1 LGKCLSS
8 ERSIKTVF
16 RGVALQKKRLF
27 HEIEE
32 LQAEMVK
39 TLMALIR
46 LPAIGP
52 ENGGDGETQK
62 AEKLTQILHDTDFD
76 KIEFYDS
83 EDSRVLSGKRP
94 NIVAYCRGGTDAKRL
109 WIITHLDVV
118 PPGEE
123 QRWTMS
129 KPFEPK
135 LKDNRV
141 YGRGAEDN
149 GQSLVASLFAIKAI
163 KRLGLIPK
171 RTVALA
177 FVADEE
183 QGSTYGIQHL
193 IDKGLFRK
201 DDLIV
206 VPDGGSGDGSFI
218 EVAEKGILWFR
229 LRTFGK
235 QVHASLP
242 NTGLNAHRVGMQV
255 ALALDKVLHK
265 KYSRKDEQFDVP
277 WSTFEPTKKEKN
289 VDAVNIIPGEDTLYF
304 DCRVLPSYSLDEV
317 LSEITRITEEFEKE
331 AGVKITVEVLQKQA
345 APETNDGNSEV
356 ALLLKRAI
364 RESRGLDVR
373 VGGIGGGTC
382 AAFFR
387 KAGFPAVVWSTVDEV
402 AHQQDEYSKV
412 YNMVNDTKVFALLAM
427 S

>member
-1 LGKCLSS
+1 VL
-8 ERSIKTVF
+8 
-16 RGVALQKKRLF
+16 RGVALQNQKLF
-27 HEIEE
+27 REIERS
-32 LQAEMVK
+32 QAEMVK
-39 TLMALIR
+39 TLMALVR
-46 LPAIGP
+46 VPAVGP

-62 AEKLTQILHDTDFD
+62 AEKLIQILHDTGFD
-76 KIEFYDS
+76 TIERYDA
-83 EDSRVLSGKRP
+83 EDSRVSSGKRP
-94 NIVAYCRGGTDAKRL
+94 NIIAYLRGETDAKRL
-109 WIITHLDVV
+109 WIVTHLDVV
-118 PPGEE
+118 PPGEG
-123 QRWTMS
+123 QLWKMS
-129 KPFEPK
+129 KPFEPQ

-149 GQSLVASLFAIKAI
+149 GQSLIASLFAVKAI
-163 KRLGLIPK
+163 KRLGLKPK

-183 QGSTYGIQHL
+183 QGNMFGIQHL
-193 IDKGLFRK
+193 IGKGLFRK

-206 VPDGGSGDGSFI
+206 VPDGGSGDGSLI
-218 EVAEKGILWFR
+218 EVAEKSVLWFR
-229 LRTFGK
+229 LRIFGK

-255 ALALDKVLHK
+255 ALALDKMLHE
-265 KYSRKDEQFDVP
+265 KYSRRDEQFDVP

-317 LSEITRITEEFEKE
+317 LSEIKRITEEFEKE
-331 AGVKITVEVLQKQA
+331 TGVKITVEVLQKQA
-345 APETNDGNSEV
+345 NPETNDGNSDI
-356 ALLLKRAI
+356 ALLLKRTIWEA
-364 RESRGLDVR
+364 RGLEAR

-402 AHQQDEYSKV
+402 AHQPDEYSKV
-412 YNMVNDTKVFALLAM
+412 ENIVNDAKVFALLAM

>member
-1 LGKCLSS
+1 
-8 ERSIKTVF
+8 VF
-16 RGVALQKKRLF
+16 RGVALQNQRLF
-27 HEIEE
+27 HEIEQF
-32 LQAEMVK
+32 QAEMVK

-52 ENGGDGETQK
+52 ENGGDGETRK

-76 KIEFYDS
+76 NIEYYDV
-83 EDSRVLSGKRP
+83 EDSRVSSGKRS
-94 NIVAYCRGGTDAKRL
+94 NIITYCRGRTDAKRL

-123 QRWTMS
+123 QMWTMS
-129 KPFEPK
+129 KPFEPQ

-149 GQSLVASLFAIKAI
+149 GQSLVASLFAVKAI
-163 KRLGLIPK
+163 KRLGLKPK

-183 QGSTYGIQHL
+183 QGSKYGIQHL
-193 IDKGLFRK
+193 IDKRLFRK
-201 DDLIV
+201 DDLII
-206 VPDGGSGDGSFI
+206 VPDGGSSDGSFI

-255 ALALDKVLHK
+255 ALALDRMLHE
-265 KYSRKDEQFDVP
+265 KYSLKDERFDVP

-331 AGVKITVEVLQKQA
+331 TGVKITVEVLQKQA
-345 APETNDGNSEV
+345 APETNDGSSEV
-356 ALLLKRAI
+356 AMLLKKAI

-373 VGGIGGGTC
+373 FGGIGGGTC

-412 YNMVNDTKVFALLAM
+412 DNMVNDAKVFALLAM

>member
-1 LGKCLSS
+1 VL
-8 ERSIKTVF
+8 
-16 RGVALQKKRLF
+16 RGVALQNQRLI
-27 HEIEE
+27 HEIEQ

-62 AEKLTQILHDTDFD
+62 AEKLIRILRDTGFD
-76 KIEFYDS
+76 RIERYDAV
-83 EDSRVLSGKRP
+83 DSRVSSGKRP
-94 NIVAYCRGGTDAKRL
+94 NMIAYLRGETDAKRL
-109 WIITHLDVV
+109 WIVTHLDVV

-123 QRWTMS
+123 QLWKLS
-129 KPFEPK
+129 KPFEPQ

-149 GQSLVASLFAIKAI
+149 GQSLVASLFAVKAI
-163 KRLGLIPK
+163 KRLGLRPK

-183 QGSTYGIQHL
+183 QGSTWGIQHL
-193 IDKGLFRK
+193 IDEGLFRK

-206 VPDGGSGDGSFI
+206 VPDGGSGDGGFI

-242 NTGLNAHRVGMQV
+242 NTGLNAYRVGMQV
-255 ALALDKVLHK
+255 ALALDRMLHE
-265 KYSRKDEQFDVP
+265 KYSRRDEQFDVP

-331 AGVKITVEVLQKQA
+331 AGVKITVEVLQKQDV
-345 APETNDGNSEV
+345 PETNDGNSEV
-356 ALLLKRAI
+356 ALLLKRVI
-364 RESRGLDVR
+364 REARGLDAR

-402 AHQQDEYSKV
+402 AHQPDEYSKV
-412 YNMVNDTKVFALLAM
+412 ENMVDDAKVFALLAM

>member
-1 LGKCLSS
+1 
-8 ERSIKTVF
+8 
-16 RGVALQKKRLF
+16 LQNQRLF
-27 HEIEE
+27 YEIEQ

-39 TLMALIR
+39 ALMELIR
-46 LPAIGP
+46 LPAIAP

-62 AEKLTQILHDTDFD
+62 AEKLAQILHYTGFD
-76 KIEFYDS
+76 RIERYDA
-83 EDSRVLSGKRP
+83 EDSRVSSGKRP
-94 NIVAYCRGGTDAKRL
+94 NIIAYCQGGTDARRL

-123 QRWTMS
+123 QMWTMS
-129 KPFEPK
+129 KPFEPP
-135 LKDNRV
+135 LKNNRV

-149 GQSLVASLFAIKAI
+149 GQSLVASIFAVKAI
-163 KRLGLIPK
+163 KRLGLKPK

-183 QGSTYGIQHL
+183 QGNIYGIQHL

-206 VPDGGSGDGSFI
+206 VPDSGSGDGSFL
-218 EVAEKGILWFR
+218 EVAEKSVLWLR

-235 QVHASLP
+235 QAHASLP

-255 ALALDKVLHK
+255 ALALDRMLHE
-265 KYSRKDEQFDVP
+265 KYSCKDEQFDVP
-277 WSTFEPTKKEKN
+277 WSTFEPTKQEKN
-289 VDAVNIIPGEDTLYF
+289 VDAVNIIPGEDILYF
-304 DCRVLPSYSLDEV
+304 DCQILPNYSLDEV
-317 LSEITRITEEFEKE
+317 LSEITLITGEFEKE
-331 AGVKITVEVLQKQA
+331 TGVKITVEVLQKQA
-345 APETNDGNSEV
+345 APEMNDSGSEV
-356 ALLLKRAI
+356 AMLLKQAI
-364 RESRGLDVR
+364 RESRELDAR

-387 KAGFPAVVWSTVDEV
+387 KAGFPAMVWSTVDEV
-402 AHQQDEYSKV
+402 AHQRDEYSKV
-412 YNMVNDTKVFALLAM
+412 DNMVNDAKVFALLAM

>member
-1 LGKCLSS
+1 VL
-8 ERSIKTVF
+8 
-16 RGVALQKKRLF
+16 RGVALQNQRLI
-27 HEIEE
+27 HEIEQ

-62 AEKLTQILHDTDFD
+62 AEKLIRILRDTGFD
-76 KIEFYDS
+76 RIERYDAV
-83 EDSRVLSGKRP
+83 DSRVSSGKRP
-94 NIVAYCRGGTDAKRL
+94 NMIAYLRGETDAKRL
-109 WIITHLDVV
+109 WIVTHLDVV

-123 QRWTMS
+123 QLWKLS
-129 KPFEPK
+129 KPFEPQ

-149 GQSLVASLFAIKAI
+149 GQSLVASLFAVKAI
-163 KRLGLIPK
+163 KRLGLRPK

-183 QGSTYGIQHL
+183 QGSICGIQHL
-193 IDKGLFRK
+193 IDEGLFRK

-206 VPDGGSGDGSFI
+206 VPDGGSGDGGFI

-242 NTGLNAHRVGMQV
+242 NTGLNAYRVGMQV
-255 ALALDKVLHK
+255 ALALDRMLHE
-265 KYSRKDEQFDVP
+265 KYSRRDEQFDVP

-331 AGVKITVEVLQKQA
+331 AGVKITVEVLQKQD
-345 APETNDGNSEV
+345 APETNDGSSEI
-356 ALLLKRAI
+356 ALLLKRVI
-364 RESRGLDVR
+364 REARGLDAR

-402 AHQQDEYSKV
+402 AHQPDEYSKV
-412 YNMVNDTKVFALLAM
+412 ENMVDDAKVFALLAM

>member
-1 LGKCLSS
+1 
-8 ERSIKTVF
+8 VF
-16 RGVALQKKRLF
+16 RGVTLQNQRLF
-27 HEIEE
+27 HEIEQ
-32 LQAEMVK
+32 LQVEMVE

-46 LPAIGP
+46 VPAIGP
-52 ENGGDGETQK
+52 EDGGDGENQK
-62 AEKLTQILHDTDFD
+62 AQKLTQILQDAGFD
-76 KIEFYDS
+76 KIERYDA
-83 EDSRVLSGKRP
+83 EDLRVSSGKRP
-94 NIVAYCRGGTDAKRL
+94 NIIAYCRGEIDAKRL
-109 WIITHLDVV
+109 WLVTHLDVV

-123 QRWTMS
+123 QLWTVS
-129 KPFEPK
+129 KPFEPQ
-135 LKDNRV
+135 LKDNRI

-149 GQSLVASLFAIKAI
+149 GQSLIATLFAVKAM
-163 KRLGLIPK
+163 KRLGLKPK

-183 QGSTYGIQHL
+183 QGSVWGIQHL
-193 IDKGLFRK
+193 IGKGLFRE

-218 EVAEKGILWFR
+218 EVAEKSVLWFR

-255 ALALDKVLHK
+255 ALALDRMLHEE
-265 KYSRKDEQFDVP
+265 YSRKDELFDVP

-289 VDAVNIIPGEDTLYF
+289 VDAVNIIPGEDILYF
-304 DCRVLPSYSLDEV
+304 DCRILPTYSLDEV
-317 LSEITRITEEFEKE
+317 LSKITQITGEFEKE
-331 AGVKITVEVLQKQA
+331 TGVKITVEVLQKQA
-345 APETNDGNSEV
+345 APETNDGNSDI
-356 ALLLKRAI
+356 AILLKKAI
-364 RESRGLDVR
+364 RESRGLDAR

-402 AHQQDEYSKV
+402 AHQPDEYSKV
-412 YNMVNDTKVFALLAM
+412 GNMVNDAKVFALLAM

>member
-1 LGKCLSS
+1 
-8 ERSIKTVF
+8 
-16 RGVALQKKRLF
+16 
-27 HEIEE
+27 
-32 LQAEMVK
+32 
-39 TLMALIR
+39 MALIR

-52 ENGGDGETQK
+52 ENGGDGENQK
-62 AEKLTQILHDTDFD
+62 AEKLTQILHDAGFD
-76 KIEFYDS
+76 KIERYDA
-83 EDSRVLSGKRP
+83 EDSRVPSGKRP
-94 NIVAYCRGGTDAKRL
+94 NIIAYCRGETDAKRL
-109 WIITHLDVV
+109 WIVTHLDVV

-123 QRWTMS
+123 QMWTMS
-129 KPFEPK
+129 KPFEPQ

-149 GQSLVASLFAIKAI
+149 GQSLVASLFAVKAI
-163 KRLGLIPK
+163 KRLGLKPK

-183 QGSTYGIQHL
+183 QGSTRGIQHL
-193 IDKGLFRK
+193 IGKGLFRK

-206 VPDGGSGDGSFI
+206 VPDGGTGDGSLI
-218 EVAEKGILWFR
+218 EVAEKSILW
-229 LRTFGK
+229 LKIHTFGK

-255 ALALDKVLHK
+255 ALALDKMLHE

-289 VDAVNIIPGEDTLYF
+289 VDAVNIIPGEDTVYF
-304 DCRVLPSYSLDEV
+304 DCRILPSYDVDEV
-317 LSEITRITEEFEKE
+317 LSQIKRVTAEFEKE
-331 AGVKITVEVLQKQA
+331 TGAKITFELLQKQA
-345 APETNDGNSEV
+345 APETDDCNSQV
-356 ALLLKRAI
+356 AILLKKALW
-364 RESRGLDVR
+364 EARGLYAR

-402 AHQQDEYSKV
+402 AHQPNEYSKV
-412 YNMVNDTKVFALLAM
+412 ENMVNDAKVFAVLAM

>member
-1 LGKCLSS
+1 M
-8 ERSIKTVF
+8 F
-16 RGVALQKKRLF
+16 RGVVLQNQRLF
-27 HEIEE
+27 HEIEQLE
-32 LQAEMVK
+32 TEMVK
-39 TLMALIR
+39 TLMELIR
-46 LPAIGP
+46 LPAIAP
-52 ENGGDGETQK
+52 ENGGDGENQK
-62 AEKLTQILHDTDFD
+62 AEKLTQILHDTGFD
-76 KIEFYDS
+76 RIERYDMQ
-83 EDSRVLSGKRP
+83 DSRVSSGKRP
-94 NIVAYCRGGTDAKRL
+94 NIIAYCHGGTDTRRL

-118 PPGEE
+118 PPGKE
-123 QRWTMS
+123 QMWKMS
-129 KPFEPK
+129 KPFKPQ

-163 KRLGLIPK
+163 KRLGIKPK
-171 RTVALA
+171 GTVALA

-193 IDKGLFRK
+193 INKGLFRK

-218 EVAEKGILWFR
+218 EVAEKSILWLRF
-229 LRTFGK
+229 RTFGK

-242 NTGLNAHRVGMQV
+242 NSGLNAHRVGMQV
-255 ALALDKVLHK
+255 ALALDRLLHE
-265 KYSRKDEQFDVP
+265 KYSREDEQFDVP

-289 VDAVNIIPGEDTLYF
+289 VDAVNIIPGEDTVYF
-304 DCRVLPSYSLDEV
+304 DCRILPNYSLDEV
-317 LSEITRITEEFEKE
+317 LSEITLITEEFEKDT
-331 AGVKITVEVLQKQA
+331 GVKITVEVLQKQT
-345 APETNDGNSEV
+345 APETNDGNSQV
-356 ALLLKRAI
+356 AMLLKRAI
-364 RESRGLDVR
+364 LESRGLDAR

-387 KAGFPAVVWSTVDEV
+387 KAGFPAVVWSTIDDV

-412 YNMVNDTKVFALLAM
+412 DNMVNDAKVFALLAM

>member
-1 LGKCLSS
+1 
-8 ERSIKTVF
+8 VF
-16 RGVALQKKRLF
+16 RGVALQNQRLF
-27 HEIEE
+27 HEIE
-32 LQAEMVK
+32 QSKAEMVK
-39 TLMALIR
+39 TLMTLIS
-46 LPAIGP
+46 LPAIAP

-62 AEKLTQILHDTDFD
+62 GEKLTQILHDIDFD
-76 KIEFYDS
+76 KIEHCDAK
-83 EDSRVLSGKRP
+83 DSRVSSGKRP
-94 NIVAYCRGGTDAKRL
+94 NIIAYCRGETDAKRL
-109 WIITHLDVV
+109 WIIAHLDVV

-123 QRWTMS
+123 QMWTIS
-129 KPFEPK
+129 KPFEPQ

-149 GQSLVASLFAIKAI
+149 GQSLVASLFAVKAI
-163 KRLGLIPK
+163 KRLGLKPK

-183 QGSTYGIQHL
+183 QGSKYGIQHL
-193 IDKGLFRK
+193 IDKRLFRK
-201 DDLIV
+201 DDLII
-206 VPDGGSGDGSFI
+206 VPDGGSSDGSFI

-255 ALALDKVLHK
+255 ALALDRMLHE
-265 KYSRKDEQFDVP
+265 KYPRRNVQFDVP

-289 VDAVNIIPGEDTLYF
+289 VDAVNIVPGEDTLYF

-317 LSEITRITEEFEKE
+317 LSDITRITEDFENE
-331 AGVKITVEVLQKQA
+331 TGVKITVEALQKQP
-345 APETNDGNSEV
+345 APETNDGNSEI
-356 ALLLKRAI
+356 AKLLKSAI
-364 RESRGLDVR
+364 RESRGLDAR
-373 VGGIGGGTC
+373 IGGIGGGTC

-387 KAGFPAVVWSTVDEV
+387 KAGVPAVVWSTIDDV

-412 YNMVNDTKVFALLAM
+412 DNMVNDAKVFALLAM

>member
-1 LGKCLSS
+1 VL
-8 ERSIKTVF
+8 
-16 RGVALQKKRLF
+16 RGVALQNQRLF
-27 HEIEE
+27 HEIEQ

-62 AEKLTQILHDTDFD
+62 AEKLTQILHDTGFD
-76 KIEFYDS
+76 KIERYDA
-83 EDSRVLSGKRP
+83 EDSRVSSGKRP
-94 NIVAYCRGGTDAKRL
+94 NIITYCRGETDAKRL
-109 WIITHLDVV
+109 WIVTHLDVV

-123 QRWTMS
+123 QMWTMS
-129 KPFEPK
+129 KPFEPQ

-149 GQSLVASLFAIKAI
+149 GQSLVASLFAVKAI
-163 KRLGLIPK
+163 KRLGLKPK

-183 QGSTYGIQHL
+183 QGSTCGIQHL
-193 IDKGLFRK
+193 INKGLFRK

-206 VPDGGSGDGSFI
+206 VPDGGNGDGSFI
-218 EVAEKGILWFR
+218 EVTEKGVLWFR

-255 ALALDKVLHK
+255 ALALDRMLHK

-304 DCRVLPSYSLDEV
+304 DCRVLPSYGLDEV

-345 APETNDGNSEV
+345 VPETKDGNSEV

-364 RESRGLDVR
+364 RQARGLDAR

-402 AHQQDEYSKV
+402 AHQPDEYSKV
-412 YNMVNDTKVFALLAM
+412 ENMVDDAKVFALLAM

>member
-1 LGKCLSS
+1 
-8 ERSIKTVF
+8 VF
-16 RGVALQKKRLF
+16 RGVALQNQKLF
-27 HEIEE
+27 QEIEQ
-32 LQAEMVK
+32 LQPEMIK

-46 LPAIGP
+46 LPAIAP

-62 AEKLTQILHDTDFD
+62 AEKLTQILQDTGFD
-76 KIEFYDS
+76 KIEHYDA
-83 EDSRVLSGKRP
+83 EDSRVSSGKRP
-94 NIVAYCRGGTDAKRL
+94 NIVTYYRGETDAKRL

-123 QRWTMS
+123 QMWTMA
-129 KPFEPK
+129 KPFEPQ
-135 LKDNRV
+135 LKNNRV

-149 GQSLVASLFAIKAI
+149 GQPLIASLFAVKAL
-163 KRLGLIPK
+163 KRLGLKPK

-183 QGSTYGIQHL
+183 QGSNYGIQHL

-206 VPDGGSGDGSFI
+206 VPDHGNDDGSFI
-218 EVAEKGILWFR
+218 EVAEKSILWLK

-242 NTGLNAHRVGMQV
+242 NIGLNAHRVGMQV
-255 ALALDKVLHK
+255 ALALDKRLHE
-265 KYSRKDEQFDVP
+265 KYSLKDEKFDVP

-304 DCRVLPSYSLDEV
+304 DCRILPNYSVDEV
-317 LSEITRITEEFEKE
+317 LSEITRITKEFEKE
-331 AGVKITVEVLQKQA
+331 TGAKITIEILQKQA
-345 APETNDGNSEV
+345 SPETNDANSEV
-356 ALLLKRAI
+356 AMLLKKAI
-364 RESRGLDVR
+364 LDSRGLNAR
-373 VGGIGGGTC
+373 VGGVGGGTC

-387 KAGFPAVVWSTVDEV
+387 KAGFPAVVWSTIDEV
-402 AHQQDEYSKV
+402 AHQQNEYSKV
-412 YNMVNDTKVFALLAM
+412 DNIVNDAKVFALMAM